1 MPDAPGWR
9 PAALRDARIAAGL
22 TQHQL
27 ARAVGVAGG
36 ERVSRWEL
44 GTSAPRLHLV
54 RRLATVLDVS
64 AEQLLTSPSGPLGLR
79 ELRVAAGV
87 SAQELAGRAQVSV
100 PTVVRWESGRFVRLP
115 PREVLELL
123 AAGLGV
129 PVGRVEAALLEA
141 RRDVQGG
148 DPRRA
153 RDETTRKR

>member
-1 MPDAPGWR
+1 MHDAPGWR

-54 RRLATVLDVS
+54 RRLATVLDVP
-64 AEQLLTSPSGPLGLR
+64 AEQLLASPSGPLGLR

-129 PVGRVEAALLEA
+129 PVERVEAALLEA
-141 RRDVQGG
+141 LRDVQGG
-148 DPRRA
+148 DPGGA
-153 RDETTRKR
+153 RDGTTEKR